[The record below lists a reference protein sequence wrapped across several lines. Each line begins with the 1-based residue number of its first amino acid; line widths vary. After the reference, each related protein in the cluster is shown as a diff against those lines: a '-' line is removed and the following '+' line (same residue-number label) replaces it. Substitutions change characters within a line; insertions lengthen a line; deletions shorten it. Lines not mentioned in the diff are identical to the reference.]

1 MEWTTSLIIQAVVAA
16 LLVGFTKTGVPGLGI
31 LFAPMMANIFGA
43 KPSTG
48 VVLPMLLLADLFA
61 LAYYR
66 QHARWGIILRLLPWV
81 LAGILLGCLALWRLT
96 NANLG
101 LLLGGLV
108 FGLLGLKVAQDHG
121 GAWLEEHLPHQ
132 WWFSAV
138 CGVLAGFTTMVGN
151 VAGGIMSIYLLS
163 MGLEKHGF
171 MGTGAWFYFIVNA
184 IKVPFSAS
192 LGLIGWASLGFNL
205 KLAPLVVIGA
215 LAGPFAFRAIPQ
227 KWFERLVLV
236 LASLAALRLLY
247 TSLIS

>member
-1 MEWTTSLIIQAVVAA
+1 MEWTTSLVIQAVVAA
-16 LLVGFTKTGVPGLGI
+16 LLIGFTKTGVPGLGL

-81 LAGILLGCLALWRLT
+81 LAGILLGYLALDRLKDT
-96 NANLG
+96 QVG

-108 FGLLGLKVAQDHG
+108 FVLLGLKFAQDHG
-121 GAWLEEHLPHQ
+121 GRWLEEHLPHQ
-132 WWFSAV
+132 WWFAAA

-151 VAGGIMSIYLLS
+151 MAGAIMSIYLIS

-171 MGTGAWFYFIVNA
+171 MGTSAWFYFIVNA

-192 LGLIGWASLGFNL
+192 LGLIGWASLGFDL
-205 KLAPLVVIGA
+205 KAAPLVVLGA
-215 LAGPFAFRAIPQ
+215 LAGPFAFRALPQ

-247 TSLIS
+247 TSLSA

>member
-1 MEWTTSLIIQAVVAA
+1 MEWTTSLLIQAVVAA
-16 LLVGFTKTGVPGLGI
+16 LLVGFTKTGVPGLAL

-48 VVLPMLLLADLFA
+48 VVLPLLLFGDLFA

-81 LAGILLGCLALWRLT
+81 LAGISLGYLALDRL
-96 NANLG
+96 ADAQVG

-121 GAWLEEHLPHQ
+121 GAWLEEHLPQQ
-132 WWFSAV
+132 WWFSAI

-151 VAGGIMSIYLLS
+151 MAGAIMSIYLMS
-163 MGLEKHGF
+163 MGLKKHGF
-171 MGTGAWFYFIVNA
+171 MGTGAWFYFIVNS
-184 IKVPFSAS
+184 IKIPLSAS
-192 LGLIGWASLGFNL
+192 LGLIGWASLGFDL
-205 KLAPLVVIGA
+205 KVVPLVVLGA

-247 TSLIS
+247 RSLT